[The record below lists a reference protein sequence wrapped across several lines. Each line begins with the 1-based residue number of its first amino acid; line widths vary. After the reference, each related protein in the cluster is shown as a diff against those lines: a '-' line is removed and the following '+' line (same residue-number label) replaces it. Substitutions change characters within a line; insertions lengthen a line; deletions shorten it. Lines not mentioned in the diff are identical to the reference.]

1 MARLT
6 DEERETVREQI
17 RFVKE
22 YRKLIHTGTFYR
34 LLSPFEG
41 NFTAWMVVSEDRKQ
55 AIVGYYKMLN
65 DVNREFRRLRLRGLD
80 EGLVYEIEEEQ
91 VKIGTFYGSEL
102 MNIGMVTT
110 DMSAGEVPA
119 GEEPCCDFW
128 SRVVVLK
135 AKNCG

>member
-1 MARLT
+1 M
-6 DEERETVREQI
+6 
-17 RFVKE
+17 
-22 YRKLIHTGTFYR
+22 
-34 LLSPFEG
+34 
-41 NFTAWMVVSEDRKQ
+41 SEDRKQ

-135 AKNCG
+135 VKN